1 MRTTLNIDD
10 TVLRALKR
18 LQKKE
23 KKPLGQLVSE
33 LLALALRQRKPG
45 APARRPFR
53 WFSQPMGARVDL
65 GDHSALLDLL
75 GREERRGANAD
86 PPSQA

>member
-33 LLALALRQRKPG
+33 LLALAL
-45 APARRPFR
+45 
-53 WFSQPMGARVDL
+53 
-65 GDHSALLDLL
+65 
-75 GREERRGANAD
+75 
-86 PPSQA
+86 